1 MWFLISKPQARSNR
15 FQALWEIRFR
25 GSSSTIP
32 STKNIG
38 AREIFRE
45 PRRVTSFVTRHRRRG
60 GRLNTENYGSKTR
73 YALQSHKVA
82 PMSSSQTIRPK
93 FMPIPPPHPCKEPG
107 CTRDHEA
114 EDIEKSD
121 LFKHRF
127 TRGSKKADNRVT
139 IIGRGRSI

>member
-1 MWFLISKPQARSNR
+1 MWFLISKPQARSSGQNDSKLR
-15 FQALWEIRFR
+15 EKYDSEERRFR
-25 GSSSTIP
+25 VP
-32 STKNIG
+32 KNIG

-107 CTRDHEA
+107 CTRDHEGYR
-114 EDIEKSD
+114 E
-121 LFKHRF
+121 
-127 TRGSKKADNRVT
+127 V
-139 IIGRGRSI
+139 